1 MVPIPSVPLPQATW
15 EYVRE
20 QPGQPH
26 SGKWDQ
32 ELLAVGSWTLRT
44 TDGDEGRCNHASG
57 GESFGKSPGE
67 GGVDKGLAIAG
78 EENRAEN
85 LRESREICA

>member
-1 MVPIPSVPLPQATW
+1 MVRISSVPLPEATW

-44 TDGDEGRCNHASG
+44 TEGDEERCKHAG
-57 GESFGKSPGE
+57 GAQSFDKRPGAGDGT
-67 GGVDKGLAIAG
+67 GGLPWAG
-78 EENRAEN
+78 PENREAN
-85 LRESREICA
+85 